1 MLIAFENA
9 ISLSAHILILS
20 AHVLIAFEN
29 TISLFA
35 HTLILSAHALIVFEN
50 RISLSARTLI
60 AFANA
65 LIVFENRI
73 RLSTRTLILSAHAL
87 IAFENLLG
95 LFARALILSARPL
108 IVFTLP
114 SGTAYSPT
122 VPSGDTPCLTAGDAR
137 RANPWTDNSANLRHR
152 RCRTAA
158 RFCTS
163 ELLLHA
169 FSATPPAS
177 ECPLSTSPTGSPSL
191 CSGITRGY
199 AWCASAGGVTLCGC
213 GGGAVGEG
221 IHKSIHTI
229 EK

>member
-1 MLIAFENA
+1 M
-9 ISLSAHILILS
+9 
-20 AHVLIAFEN
+20 LIAFEN

-122 VPSGDTPCLTAGDAR
+122 VPSGDTLCLTAGDAR
-137 RANPWTDNSANLRHR
+137 RANPWECEQRELRR
-152 RCRTAA
+152 RRRRTAA
-158 RFCTS
+158 HFCTS
-163 ELLLHA
+163 ELPLHA
-169 FSATPPAS
+169 FSATPLAS
-177 ECPLSTSPTGSPSL
+177 GS
-191 CSGITRGY
+191 
-199 AWCASAGGVTLCGC
+199 
-213 GGGAVGEG
+213 E
-221 IHKSIHTI
+221 
-229 EK
+229 